1 MQSRLSALGRSL
13 LSSATCVAHSKR
25 ALLVIAILVG
35 VLALAGWTY
44 VNLIGDLPPP
54 GSLITRAA
62 PDTTKI
68 YDRNGRLLYEI
79 LDPRAGRRTHV
90 PLNDIPLSLRE
101 AAIAVEDSNFYE
113 NPGIDP
119 VGIARAAIQD
129 LRARRIVAGGSTI
142 TQQLARD
149 VLLSKEER
157 DSRTLTRKL
166 REAFLALRMT
176 RTYSKNQILDMY
188 LNNVYFGNLSYGVE
202 AAAQTYFDKPA
213 RDLDLAQSALL
224 AGLIQSPA
232 LYNPLVDLDAAKAR
246 QQVVLGLMVKNGF
259 VTEAQA
265 QLAET
270 EPLHFAS
277 STPASTLRAPH
288 FVTYVRN
295 LLEERYGA
303 EQVNHGGLRVVT
315 TLDLDLQDQAQTIIQ
330 EQLAELQRQT
340 LEGAPDYNV
349 HDAALV
355 AIDPSNGQILAMVG
369 SANYFD
375 QSIDGAVNVALA
387 DRQPGSAI
395 KPVTYA
401 TAFAQDLT
409 PASVFSDVPTTFIT
423 KEGQAYQP
431 QNYDLTWHGPIS
443 LRQALATSSNMAAVK
458 VLDHV
463 GIPAMIDTA
472 KRLGISTFNDS
483 ERFGLAITL
492 GGGEVKLLELT
503 AAYAAF
509 ANSGARVDPVPI
521 LSVNGQPWQTD
532 NHSEQAVSPQVA
544 YLITN
549 ILSDDAARIPAFG
562 EDSVLKLARP
572 AAAKTGTTTDF
583 RDNWTVGYTP
593 DLAVGVWVGNADNTP
608 MYKISGI
615 TGAGPIWHD
624 FMEQAE
630 RGKPILDFARPS
642 GIVNVAVC
650 ATSGLLPTPDCP
662 RVRDEVFIDG
672 TQPTRL
678 DDTYRPIAIDAA
690 SGLLWANGCRGA
702 RIEYVYH
709 ILPPD
714 ALDWGRKQGIPQPP
728 EMNCLGHVANS
739 GIQIAGEDNG
749 ESDIATSKL
758 VVTSPAPNSIFT
770 LSPQIPL
777 NLQRIDISA
786 RLGATD
792 VPRQVELHVDGQT
805 IATFASPPYRALWQL
820 AVGDHTIQAIGIDAN
835 GQQVESA
842 PLQFRVEPGQ

>member
-1 MQSRLSALGRSL
+1 MRRRLSGFGKRLFSFAARAAKL
-13 LSSATCVAHSKR
+13 KR
-25 ALLVIAILVG
+25 ALLGIALLAG
-35 VLALAGWTY
+35 ALAAAGYIY

-68 YDRNGRLLYEI
+68 YDRHGRLLYEI
-79 LDPRAGRRTHV
+79 LDPRAGRRTRV

-101 AAIAVEDSNFYE
+101 AAIAVEDASFYE

-157 DSRTLTRKL
+157 DSRSFTRKL
-166 REAFLALRMT
+166 REAILALRMT
-176 RTYSKNQILDMY
+176 RTYSKDQILDMY

-213 RDLDLAQSALL
+213 RELDLAQSALL

-232 LYNPLVDLDAAKAR
+232 LYNPLVNLDAAKAR
-246 QQVVLGLMVKNGF
+246 QRVVLGLMVKNDYISE
-259 VTEAQA
+259 TQA
-265 QLAET
+265 QLAEA
-270 EPLHFAS
+270 EPLHFAT

-315 TLDLDLQDQAQTIIQ
+315 TLDLDLQEQAQTIAQ
-330 EQLAELQRQT
+330 EQLAELKNQT
-340 LEGAPDYNV
+340 REGAPDYNV

-401 TAFAQDLT
+401 TAFAGDLT
-409 PASVFSDVPTTFIT
+409 PASVFSDVPTTFLT
-423 KEGQAYQP
+423 KENQPYQP

-443 LRQALATSSNMAAVK
+443 LRQALATSSNMVAVK

-472 KRLGISTFNDS
+472 KRLGISTFDDS

-503 AAYAAF
+503 AAFAAF
-509 ANSGARVDPVPI
+509 ANDGARVDPVPI
-521 LSVNGQPWQTD
+521 LSVNGQPWQTG
-532 NHSEQAVSPQVA
+532 SQPEQAVSPQVA

-549 ILSDDAARIPAFG
+549 VLSDDAARIPAFG
-562 EDSVLKLARP
+562 EDSVLKLNRP

-624 FMEQAE
+624 FMEAAE
-630 RGKPILDFARPS
+630 RGKPILDFTRPP
-642 GIVNVAVC
+642 GIVNVSVC

-672 TQPTRL
+672 TQPTRP

-690 SGLLWANGCRGA
+690 TGLLWTNGCRGA
-702 RIEYVYH
+702 RIERVYH

-728 EMNCLGHVANS
+728 DTNCLGQVASSQVQVANE
-739 GIQIAGEDNG
+739 ANG
-749 ESDIATSKL
+749 EPDAASPRL
-758 VVTSPAPNSIFT
+758 VMTSPAPNSVFA

-786 RLGATD
+786 RPGATD
-792 VPRQVELHVDGQT
+792 VPRQVELLIDGQT
-805 IATFASPPYRALWQL
+805 IATFASPPYRVLWQL
-820 AVGDHTIQAIGIDAN
+820 AVGGHTVQAVGIDAN
-835 GQQVESA
+835 GEQVESA
-842 PLQFRVEPGQ
+842 PLKFRVEPGQ